1 MKKIV
6 YLILILIVAC
16 KSKTQSKQGSNFVG
30 NGDANSSI
38 SDFKLHD
45 EDNFKDVRKSF
56 NFLGE
61 SFLGTKK
68 TVFINNMFYSASI
81 LPKEYY
87 IKKHLKKT
95 DSLDTYLKKL
105 KKEEV
110 IQFDFQYFKGDDLF
124 KDKSAEEVEELVKY
138 LSFNIKNDFYAI
150 TQKGDTIH
158 TSGVLFERT
167 FKVTPYK
174 RLLLYF
180 KFPQEQE
187 KMKLVYY
194 GKVFDN
200 QIVKFL
206 LEK

>member
-1 MKKIV
+1 MKKII
-6 YLILILIVAC
+6 YLFVILIVAC
-16 KSKTQSKQGSNFVG
+16 KTEKQSKSEDNSVG
-30 NGDANSSI
+30 KGDANSSI
-38 SDFKLHD
+38 SDFKLYD
-45 EDNFKDVRKSF
+45 EDNFKDTKKSF

-61 SFLGTKK
+61 SFSGSKK

-95 DSLDTYLKKL
+95 DSLDNYLNKL

-110 IQFDFQYFKGDDLF
+110 VQFDFQYYKGDDLF
-124 KDKSAEEVEELVKY
+124 KNRSAKEVEELVKY

-150 TQKGDTIH
+150 TTKGDTIPA
-158 TSGVLFERT
+158 SGVLFERT

-187 KMKLVYY
+187 KMKLVYF

-200 QIVKFL
+200 QILKFSL
-206 LEK
+206 KK